1 LPQAIVDNYNNYVK
15 SGQMD
20 GIFGGTT
27 PGPYTSLVPFAEGAG
42 STITVLASHAVTNNS
57 YLNGPST
64 SDEVTCF
71 SCHRAH
77 ASGWKHAL
85 RWNSEATFLVSG
97 GVYVDSD
104 MGRRA
109 AETKAAYYDREP
121 TYFGAYQRSLCNKC
135 HAKD

>member
-1 LPQAIVDNYNNYVK
+1 VDNYNNYVK

-20 GIFGGTT
+20 GAFGGTT

-42 STITVLASHAVTNNS
+42 STITVLAQHAKSDNT
-57 YLNGPST
+57 YLNGPGT